1 MYINNANYFDTIQN
15 FIRKILAIIS
25 IIHLSVFFNIETI
38 LGISV
43 TWISTELYL
52 RFILKR
58 SNVILRPFSFIAISF
73 LFLFMYFAPIVTLID
88 FNPIYN
94 NMHLPLITFPL
105 QLIYFS
111 ILILSFCLFNNYQ
124 NNKLT
129 GIWKSFGFFNSISN
143 KHLWLLAIGAW
154 AIRLYLITNRYGE
167 DGTNEIA
174 GAGTLS
180 FFATFIYAPLI
191 IPFKNLYNIKS
202 KYKTPQFDTPIILYI
217 IATTLVNITSNSRN
231 AIISIFIVLAI
242 YFFLFFVKNKKQI
255 KCSSKTI
262 IWSIIILISFSF
274 LSNLGIA
281 MLGARSVRYGG
292 SINNVF
298 STTINILTD
307 KNKLDAIKKNIDIS
321 TKDRRSANLWDE
333 YYCSNVFFQRLCNYK
348 VVDSSIKYA
357 YKRGLGDK
365 TMLKDFS
372 DRVTSILPGPICNA
386 LGFQKKSIMSSPMDI
401 LYSLCTNT
409 LAQGFKVGGDVG
421 LGISCFHYWYFIFAF
436 IISKLLFYILDSLTY
451 KKKNGSIIS
460 IIGLVQIYF
469 IMFLFGVGGGLSG
482 WIGFIYSLIIGNII
496 RLIYV
501 KIVTLL

>member
-1 MYINNANYFDTIQN
+1 MYPTLDIRIGGLYSDNYVKALQSFKISLCFLRKMNFDQQTTRSVEIPACGGFLMAERTSEHLSLFEENKEAVYFSSNKELLEKCKFYLKNDPERKQIIENGHKRCIQSGYSNIDTIYKILKNMYINNANYFDTIKN

-191 IPFKNLYNIKS
+191 IPFKNLYDIKS

-242 YFFLFFVKNKKQI
+242 YFFLF
-255 KCSSKTI
+255 
-262 IWSIIILISFSF
+262 L
-274 LSNLGIA
+274 
-281 MLGARSVRYGG
+281 
-292 SINNVF
+292 
-298 STTINILTD
+298 
-307 KNKLDAIKKNIDIS
+307 
-321 TKDRRSANLWDE
+321 
-333 YYCSNVFFQRLCNYK
+333 
-348 VVDSSIKYA
+348 
-357 YKRGLGDK
+357 
-365 TMLKDFS
+365 
-372 DRVTSILPGPICNA
+372 
-386 LGFQKKSIMSSPMDI
+386 
-401 LYSLCTNT
+401 
-409 LAQGFKVGGDVG
+409 
-421 LGISCFHYWYFIFAF
+421 
-436 IISKLLFYILDSLTY
+436 
-451 KKKNGSIIS
+451 
-460 IIGLVQIYF
+460 
-469 IMFLFGVGGGLSG
+469 
-482 WIGFIYSLIIGNII
+482 
-496 RLIYV
+496 
-501 KIVTLL
+501 

>member
-1 MYINNANYFDTIQN
+1 
-15 FIRKILAIIS
+15 
-25 IIHLSVFFNIETI
+25 
-38 LGISV
+38 
-43 TWISTELYL
+43 
-52 RFILKR
+52 
-58 SNVILRPFSFIAISF
+58 
-73 LFLFMYFAPIVTLID
+73 
-88 FNPIYN
+88 
-94 NMHLPLITFPL
+94 
-105 QLIYFS
+105 
-111 ILILSFCLFNNYQ
+111 
-124 NNKLT
+124 
-129 GIWKSFGFFNSISN
+129 
-143 KHLWLLAIGAW
+143 
-154 AIRLYLITNRYGE
+154 
-167 DGTNEIA
+167 
-174 GAGTLS
+174 
-180 FFATFIYAPLI
+180 
-191 IPFKNLYNIKS
+191 
-202 KYKTPQFDTPIILYI
+202 
-217 IATTLVNITSNSRN
+217 
-231 AIISIFIVLAI
+231 
-242 YFFLFFVKNKKQI
+242 
-255 KCSSKTI
+255 
-262 IWSIIILISFSF
+262 
-274 LSNLGIA
+274 

-386 LGFQKKSIMSSPMDI
+386 FGFQKKSIMSSPMDI

-496 RLIYV
+496 RLIYA
-501 KIVTLL
+501 KIITLL